1 MRNKMK
7 QTMKMTEGSL
17 ADKIFFFAL
26 PLAASSILQQLFN
39 SADVAVVGNFAGS
52 NALGAVG
59 ANGSVINLL
68 VNTFVGISIGSNVVI
83 ATLIGQN
90 KEKKAKQA
98 VHTSML
104 FAVILGV
111 ILMAFGLLIAP
122 QLLRLMATPSNILSL
137 AVLYLRIYFLGVPFI
152 VLYNFEAA
160 ILRSRGETR
169 LPLIALS
176 IAGVINVIL
185 NLVFVVGLGMSVD
198 GVAYATVISN
208 IFSSLFLLIYLTHD
222 TTITHFTF
230 KQCHIHKDLLL
241 HILKIG
247 IPSGMQGA
255 LFSISNVI
263 IQSQLNQFGSYA
275 IAGSAAALNF
285 EILSYY
291 FFEGFGQAAITFVG
305 QNYGAGK
312 MDRCHQVLKYCWMEA
327 SVVTIVSTI
336 LFVAFARPL
345 ASIFSSDPH
354 VLGYAVRR
362 MYILITFEILNMS
375 IEILSG
381 AMRGFGYAIVPT
393 LVAVFGICVSRI
405 IWVFT
410 IAKMIHSY
418 EVLLYCYPISW
429 LLTSIASLIAYK
441 YLTRKLV

>member
-1 MRNKMK
+1 MK

-345 ASIFSSDPH
+345 AFIFSSDPH
-354 VLGYAVRR
+354 VLDYAVRR

>member
-1 MRNKMK
+1 MK

-222 TTITHFTF
+222 TTITHFAF

-354 VLGYAVRR
+354 VLDYAVRR

-418 EVLLYCYPISW
+418 EVLLYCYPVSW

>member
-1 MRNKMK
+1 MK

-354 VLGYAVRR
+354 VLDYAVRR

-429 LLTSIASLIAYK
+429 VLTSIASLIAYK

>member
-1 MRNKMK
+1 MK

-354 VLGYAVRR
+354 VLDYAVRR

-418 EVLLYCYPISW
+418 EVLLYCYPVSW
-429 LLTSIASLIAYK
+429 LLTSLASLIAYK

>member
-1 MRNKMK
+1 MK

-90 KEKKAKQA
+90 KEKKAKHA

-354 VLGYAVRR
+354 VLDYAVRR

-418 EVLLYCYPISW
+418 EVLLYCYPVSW

>member
-1 MRNKMK
+1 MK
-7 QTMKMTEGSL
+7 QAMKMTEGSL

-104 FAVILGV
+104 FAFILGV

-345 ASIFSSDPH
+345 AAIFSSDPH
-354 VLGYAVRR
+354 VLDYAVRR

-418 EVLLYCYPISW
+418 EVLLYCYPVSW

>member
-1 MRNKMK
+1 
-7 QTMKMTEGSL
+7 MKMTEGSL

-263 IQSQLNQFGSYA
+263 IQSQLNQFGFYA

-354 VLGYAVRR
+354 VLDYAVRR

-418 EVLLYCYPISW
+418 EVLLYCYPVSW

>member
-1 MRNKMK
+1 
-7 QTMKMTEGSL
+7 MKMTEGSL

-222 TTITHFTF
+222 TTITYFTF

-354 VLGYAVRR
+354 VLDYAVRR

-418 EVLLYCYPISW
+418 EVLLYCYPVSW

>member
-1 MRNKMK
+1 
-7 QTMKMTEGSL
+7 MKMTEGSL

-222 TTITHFTF
+222 TTITHFAF

-354 VLGYAVRR
+354 VLDYAVRR

-418 EVLLYCYPISW
+418 EVLLYCYPVSW

>member
-1 MRNKMK
+1 MK

-305 QNYGAGK
+305 QNYCAGK

-354 VLGYAVRR
+354 VLDYAVRR

-418 EVLLYCYPISW
+418 EVLLYCYPVSW

-441 YLTRKLV
+441 YLSRKLV

>member
-1 MRNKMK
+1 MK

-354 VLGYAVRR
+354 VLDYAVRR

-418 EVLLYCYPISW
+418 EVLLYCYPVSW

>member
-1 MRNKMK
+1 MK

-222 TTITHFTF
+222 TTITHFAF

-336 LFVAFARPL
+336 LFVVFARPL

-354 VLGYAVRR
+354 VLDYAVRR

-418 EVLLYCYPISW
+418 EVLLYCYPVSW

>member
-1 MRNKMK
+1 MK

-152 VLYNFEAA
+152 VLYNFEAV

-354 VLGYAVRR
+354 VLDYAVRR

-418 EVLLYCYPISW
+418 EVLLYCYPVSW

>member
-1 MRNKMK
+1 MK

-208 IFSSLFLLIYLTHD
+208 IFSSLFLLVYLTHD
-222 TTITHFTF
+222 TTMTHVEL
-230 KQCHIHKDLLL
+230 KQCRINKELLM

-291 FFEGFGQAAITFVG
+291 FFESFGQAAITFVG
-305 QNYGAGK
+305 QNYGAGR
-312 MDRCHQVLKYCWMEA
+312 MDRCHQVLKYCWLEA
-327 SVVTIVSTI
+327 SVVTIVTTL
-336 LFVAFARPL
+336 LFVLFAKPL
-345 ASIFSSDPH
+345 AAIFSRDPH
-354 VLGYAVRR
+354 VLDYAVRR
-362 MYILITFEILNMS
+362 MNILITFEILNMS

-393 LVAVFGICVSRI
+393 LVAIFGICVSRI
-405 IWVFT
+405 VWVFT

-418 EVLLYCYPISW
+418 EVLLYCYPVSW
-429 LLTSIASLIAYK
+429 LLTALASLIAYK
-441 YLTRKLV
+441 HLTRKLV

>member
-1 MRNKMK
+1 MK

-354 VLGYAVRR
+354 VLDYAVRR

-418 EVLLYCYPISW
+418 EVLLYCYPVSW
-429 LLTSIASLIAYK
+429 LLTSIVSLIAYK

>member
-1 MRNKMK
+1 MK

-222 TTITHFTF
+222 TTITHFAF

-255 LFSISNVI
+255 LFSISYVI
-263 IQSQLNQFGSYA
+263 IQSQLIQFGSYA

-354 VLGYAVRR
+354 VLDYAVRR

-418 EVLLYCYPISW
+418 EVLLYCYPVSW

>member
-1 MRNKMK
+1 
-7 QTMKMTEGSL
+7 MKMTEGSL

-312 MDRCHQVLKYCWMEA
+312 MDRCHQVLKYCRMEA

-354 VLGYAVRR
+354 VLDYAVRR

-418 EVLLYCYPISW
+418 EVLLYCYPVSW

>member
-1 MRNKMK
+1 MK

-354 VLGYAVRR
+354 VLDYAVRR

-418 EVLLYCYPISW
+418 EALLYCYPVSW

>member
-1 MRNKMK
+1 MK

-68 VNTFVGISIGSNVVI
+68 VNTFVGISIGSNAVI

-354 VLGYAVRR
+354 VLDYAVRR

-418 EVLLYCYPISW
+418 EVLLYCYPVSW

>member
-1 MRNKMK
+1 
-7 QTMKMTEGSL
+7 MTEGSL

-354 VLGYAVRR
+354 VLDYAVRR

-418 EVLLYCYPISW
+418 EVLLYCYPVSW

>member
-1 MRNKMK
+1 MK

-345 ASIFSSDPH
+345 ASIFSSDCH
-354 VLGYAVRR
+354 VLDYAVRR

-418 EVLLYCYPISW
+418 EVLLYCYPVSW

>member
-1 MRNKMK
+1 
-7 QTMKMTEGSL
+7 MKMTEGSL

-312 MDRCHQVLKYCWMEA
+312 MDRCHQVLKYCWMKA

-345 ASIFSSDPH
+345 AYIFSSDPH
-354 VLGYAVRR
+354 VLDYAVRR

-418 EVLLYCYPISW
+418 EVLLYCYPVSW

>member
-1 MRNKMK
+1 MK

-327 SVVTIVSTI
+327 NVVTIVSTI

-354 VLGYAVRR
+354 VLDYAVRR

-418 EVLLYCYPISW
+418 EVLLYCYPVSW

>member
-1 MRNKMK
+1 MK

-68 VNTFVGISIGSNVVI
+68 VNTFVGISIGSNVII

-354 VLGYAVRR
+354 VLDYAVRR

-418 EVLLYCYPISW
+418 EVLLYCYPVSW

>member
-1 MRNKMK
+1 MK

-68 VNTFVGISIGSNVVI
+68 VTTFVGISIGSNVVI
-83 ATLIGQN
+83 ATFIGQN
-90 KEKKAKQA
+90 KEKKVKQA

-104 FAVILGV
+104 FALLLGLV
-111 ILMAFGLLIAP
+111 LMVFGLFIAP
-122 QLLRLMATPSNILSL
+122 QLLKLMATPTHILPL

-176 IAGVINVIL
+176 IAGVINVVL
-185 NLVFVVGLGMSVD
+185 NLVFVVGLKMSVD

-208 IFSSLFLLIYLTHD
+208 IFSSLFLLVYLTHD
-222 TTITHFTF
+222 TTMTHVEL
-230 KQCHIHKDLLL
+230 KQCRINKELLM

-305 QNYGAGK
+305 QNYGAGR
-312 MDRCHQVLKYCWMEA
+312 MDRCHQVLKYCWLEA
-327 SVVTIVSTI
+327 SVVTIVTTF
-336 LFVAFARPL
+336 LFVLFAKPL
-345 ASIFSSDPH
+345 AAIFSRDPH
-354 VLGYAVRR
+354 VLDYAVRR
-362 MYILITFEILNMS
+362 MNILITFEILNMS

-393 LVAVFGICVSRI
+393 LVAIFGICVSRI
-405 IWVFT
+405 VWVFT

-418 EVLLYCYPISW
+418 EVLLYCYPVSW
-429 LLTSIASLIAYK
+429 LLTALASLIAYK
-441 YLTRKLV
+441 HLTRKLV

>member
-1 MRNKMK
+1 MK

-169 LPLIALS
+169 LPIIALS

-312 MDRCHQVLKYCWMEA
+312 MDRCHQVLKYCSMEA

-354 VLGYAVRR
+354 VLDYAVRR

-418 EVLLYCYPISW
+418 EVLLYCYPVSW

>member
-1 MRNKMK
+1 MK

-222 TTITHFTF
+222 ITITHFTF

-354 VLGYAVRR
+354 VLDYAVRR

-418 EVLLYCYPISW
+418 EVLLYCYPVSW

>member
-1 MRNKMK
+1 
-7 QTMKMTEGSL
+7 MKMTEGSL

-354 VLGYAVRR
+354 VLDYAVRR

>member
-1 MRNKMK
+1 MK

-312 MDRCHQVLKYCWMEA
+312 MDRCHQVLKYCSMEA

-354 VLGYAVRR
+354 VLDYAVRR

-418 EVLLYCYPISW
+418 EVLLYCYPVSW

>member
-1 MRNKMK
+1 MK
-7 QTMKMTEGSL
+7 QAMKMTEGSL

-104 FAVILGV
+104 FAFILGV

-354 VLGYAVRR
+354 VLDYAVRR

-405 IWVFT
+405 IWGFT

-418 EVLLYCYPISW
+418 EVLLYCYPVSW

>member
-1 MRNKMK
+1 MK

-222 TTITHFTF
+222 TTITHFAF
-230 KQCHIHKDLLL
+230 MQCHIHKDLLL

-354 VLGYAVRR
+354 VLDYAVRR

-418 EVLLYCYPISW
+418 EVLLYCYPVSW

>member
-1 MRNKMK
+1 MK

-312 MDRCHQVLKYCWMEA
+312 MDRCNQVLKYCWMEA

-354 VLGYAVRR
+354 VLDYAVRR

-418 EVLLYCYPISW
+418 EVLLYCYPVSW

>member
-1 MRNKMK
+1 MK

-90 KEKKAKQA
+90 KEEKAKQA

-104 FAVILGV
+104 FAFILGL

-185 NLVFVVGLGMSVD
+185 NLAFVVGLGMSVD

-208 IFSSLFLLIYLTHD
+208 IFSSLFLLIYLMHD
-222 TTITHFTF
+222 PTITHFTF

-305 QNYGAGK
+305 QNYGAGR

-345 ASIFSSDPH
+345 VSIFSSDPH
-354 VLGYAVRR
+354 VLDYAVRR

-418 EVLLYCYPISW
+418 EVLLYCYPVSW

>member
-1 MRNKMK
+1 MK
-7 QTMKMTEGSL
+7 QAMKMTEGSL

-90 KEKKAKQA
+90 KEEKAKQA

-104 FAVILGV
+104 FAFILGL

-185 NLVFVVGLGMSVD
+185 NLAFVVGIGMSVD

-208 IFSSLFLLIYLTHD
+208 IFSSLFLLIYLMHD
-222 TTITHFTF
+222 PTITHFTF

-305 QNYGAGK
+305 QNYGAGR

-345 ASIFSSDPH
+345 VSIFSSDPH
-354 VLGYAVRR
+354 VLDYAVRR

-418 EVLLYCYPISW
+418 EVLLYCYPVSW

>member
-1 MRNKMK
+1 MK
-7 QTMKMTEGSL
+7 QNMKMTEGSL

-354 VLGYAVRR
+354 VLDYAVRR

>member
-1 MRNKMK
+1 MK

-104 FAVILGV
+104 FAVILSV

-354 VLGYAVRR
+354 VLDYAVRR

>member
-1 MRNKMK
+1 MK

-26 PLAASSILQQLFN
+26 PLATSSILQQLFN

-185 NLVFVVGLGMSVD
+185 NLVFVLGLGMSVD

-354 VLGYAVRR
+354 VLDYAVRR

-418 EVLLYCYPISW
+418 EVLLYCYPVSW

>member
-1 MRNKMK
+1 MK

-354 VLGYAVRR
+354 VLDYAVRR

-418 EVLLYCYPISW
+418 EVLLYCYPVSW
-429 LLTSIASLIAYK
+429 LLTSIASFIAYK

>member
-1 MRNKMK
+1 MK

-111 ILMAFGLLIAP
+111 ILMGFGLLIAP

-354 VLGYAVRR
+354 VLDYAVRR

-418 EVLLYCYPISW
+418 EVLLYCYPVSW